1 MLKTRLQPTQRGMTL
16 VEMIVVVA
24 IFTVLMLAISNSI
37 ASLYRYNAYALAQA
51 YQLDLARRGVEVL
64 TRDLREMIFAENGAF
79 PLVRME
85 PHVVGFYSD
94 VDGDDRVEYVEY
106 QLATTTRFI
115 KRTYAPTGG
124 NPAYNFATATQQEI
138 VSDYVQN
145 LIQGTSTFLYF
156 TNNGLATTATSA
168 IADIRF
174 IRSQLIV
181 NVDAV
186 HNPGEYMLKAG
197 SMLRNLKDNL

>member
-1 MLKTRLQPTQRGMTL
+1 MTFI
-16 VEMIVVVA
+16 EMIVV
-24 IFTVLMLAISNSI
+24 ISLFTMLMLAITSSI
-37 ASLYRYNAYALAQA
+37 AELYRVNAYALSQA

-64 TRDLREMIFAENGAF
+64 TRDMREMIFAENGAF

-94 VDGDDRVEYVEY
+94 VDGDDSVEYVEY
-106 QLATTTRFI
+106 QLSTTTTFQ
-115 KRTYAPTGG
+115 KRIHAPTGG
-124 NPAYNFATATQQEI
+124 NPAYNFTTPTETHI

-156 TNNGLATTATSA
+156 TNAGTATTATSA

-174 IRSQLIV
+174 ISAQIIV
-181 NVDAV
+181 NIDPV
-186 HNPGEYMLKAG
+186 HNPGEYMLRAG
-197 SMLRNLKDNL
+197 ATLRNLKDNL